1 MSVPPESGDD
11 ATTATEP
18 ATYSFQRYLTAKE
31 SVDDRALHRPT
42 LDALAAGLE
51 GPLDLFEIGPGV
63 GSMLRRLLA
72 WDRLPATVRYAGV
85 DARAANVSVAR
96 ERMAGWA
103 ADADW
108 SVDGEATPADPLRLA
123 DGDREV
129 TVEFA
134 TGDAFAA
141 LAEHDPAPDLVIG
154 CAVLDLFELDD
165 ALPTL
170 FDALAPGGLAYLPI
184 TFDGETIF
192 RPIPDDDRERRVLD
206 AYHGT
211 MDAPDR
217 PGGSRTGRAL
227 FDAVPAA
234 GGRVVAAGGSD
245 WVVTPPY
252 PADEA
257 YFCHHVID
265 IVEGAVAAT
274 ETGAADEVAD
284 WARDRHA
291 AVAEGRLTYLTH
303 QVDLLARAD

>member
-1 MSVPPESGDD
+1 VPTAPDD
-11 ATTATEP
+11 PTAAEP
-18 ATYSFQRYLTAKE
+18 ASYSFQRYLAAKE

-42 LDALAAGLE
+42 LDSLAAGLA
-51 GPLDLFEIGPGV
+51 GPLELFEIGPGL

-72 WDRLPATVRYAGV
+72 WDRLPATVRYVGV
-85 DARAANVSVAR
+85 DARAANVTAAR
-96 ERMAGWA
+96 ERTADWAAGAGWTVEGA
-103 ADADW
+103 GTA
-108 SVDGEATPADPLRLA
+108 ADPLRLA
-123 DGDREV
+123 DGDREA

-141 LAEHDPAPDLVIG
+141 LAGREPAPDLVVG

-165 ALPTL
+165 ALPAL

-184 TFDGETIF
+184 TFDGETVF
-192 RPIPDDDRERRVLD
+192 RPVPDADRERRVLD

-217 PGGSRTGRAL
+217 AGGSRTGRAL

-265 IVEGAVAAT
+265 TVEGAVAAT
-274 ETGAADEVAD
+274 ETRAADEVAD
-284 WARDRHA
+284 WAHERHA
-291 AVAEGRLTYLTH
+291 AVAAGRLTYLTH
-303 QVDLLARAD
+303 QVDLLARAE

>member
-1 MSVPPESGDD
+1 MPTAPDD
-11 ATTATEP
+11 PTAAEP
-18 ATYSFQRYLTAKE
+18 ASYSFQRYLAAKE

-42 LDALAAGLE
+42 LDSLAAGLA
-51 GPLDLFEIGPGV
+51 GPLELFEIGPGL

-72 WDRLPATVRYAGV
+72 WDRLPATVRYVGV
-85 DARAANVSVAR
+85 DARAANVTAAR
-96 ERMAGWA
+96 ERTADWAAGAGWTVEGA
-103 ADADW
+103 
-108 SVDGEATPADPLRLA
+108 GTTADPLRLA
-123 DGDREV
+123 DGDREA

-141 LAEHDPAPDLVIG
+141 LAGREPAPDLVVG

-165 ALPTL
+165 ALPAL

-184 TFDGETIF
+184 TFGGETVF
-192 RPIPDDDRERRVLD
+192 RPVPDADRERRVLD

-217 PGGSRTGRAL
+217 AGGSRTGRAL

-274 ETGAADEVAD
+274 ETRAADEVAD
-284 WARDRHA
+284 WARERHA
-291 AVAEGRLTYLTH
+291 AVAAGRLTYLTH
-303 QVDLLARAD
+303 QVDLLARAE

>member
-1 MSVPPESGDD
+1 VPTAPDD
-11 ATTATEP
+11 PTATEP
-18 ATYSFQRYLTAKE
+18 ASYSFQRYLAAKE

-42 LDALAAGLE
+42 LDSLAAGLA
-51 GPLDLFEIGPGV
+51 GPLELFEIGPGV

-72 WDRLPATVRYAGV
+72 WDRLPATVRYVGV
-85 DARAANVSVAR
+85 DARAANVTAAR
-96 ERMAGWA
+96 ERTADWAAGAGWTVEGA
-103 ADADW
+103 GTA
-108 SVDGEATPADPLRLA
+108 ADPLRLA
-123 DGDREV
+123 DGDREA

-141 LAEHDPAPDLVIG
+141 LAGREPAPDLVVG

-165 ALPTL
+165 ALPAL

-184 TFDGETIF
+184 TFDGETVF
-192 RPIPDDDRERRVLD
+192 RPVPDADRERRVLD

-217 PGGSRTGRAL
+217 AGGSRTGRAL

-265 IVEGAVAAT
+265 VVEGAVAAT
-274 ETGAADEVAD
+274 ETRAADEVAD
-284 WARDRHA
+284 WARERHA
-291 AVAEGRLTYLTH
+291 AVAASRLTYLTH
-303 QVDLLARAD
+303 QLDLLARAE